1 MFEALGKRVTA
12 PAIGWALLLLAV
24 QTVLLATFIVDW
36 RVPVV
41 LGGAFVI
48 TAFILDNPL
57 ISVGGMLAARLLSTG
72 TMSFFTIG
80 KTSIGLF
87 EPVLFLALG
96 SLGLRA
102 IFARKELWR
111 DWPWKPV
118 MLAIMGWRFVGLFW
132 CTEFSEGAKEI
143 VTFGV
148 IVATSMVILAFVDT
162 WDEVKTMLAWWIGA
176 CVLIG
181 VLAIFGDRLGLTSYA
196 SQWKAAESGGRET
209 GLGQQPNWFA
219 MNLSF
224 VVPATAAL
232 GLIQKRLA
240 YRWGLFLATVFIFFA
255 MMTSGSRGGAG
266 SVVIAGAMV
275 AFGQPLFR
283 KWFIRFSVVALA
295 FFALAALT
303 NLGDVGKGFNRIST
317 GVTFL
322 FQRDIRGANWAAC
335 MGMFADSGGLGIGP
349 GGYIDHLAKYSDWL
363 YNSVYRY
370 PHGIFWGEMAHGGV
384 VGLVLFGALIVV
396 VARMARQTIL
406 DTRGT
411 EAEGMAWAMPAS
423 MLGYFAWSFV
433 EFSIDEKPFWEWLAL
448 YTALH
453 LVARRA
459 VVQGKPLPA
468 WRYGGT

>member
-1 MFEALGKRVTA
+1 
-12 PAIGWALLLLAV
+12 
-24 QTVLLATFIVDW
+24 
-36 RVPVV
+36 
-41 LGGAFVI
+41 
-48 TAFILDNPL
+48 
-57 ISVGGMLAARLLSTG
+57 
-72 TMSFFTIG
+72 
-80 KTSIGLF
+80 
-87 EPVLFLALG
+87 
-96 SLGLRA
+96 
-102 IFARKELWR
+102 
-111 DWPWKPV
+111 

-468 WRYGGT
+468 WRYEGT